1 MVQRRQ
7 LFSRA
12 AALAAMPLAVSVLST
27 TAVLWSAPAHAQD
40 NILRIVVGYP
50 PGGATDRVA
59 RIVGD
64 KLGPLVGQTVVVENK
79 VGAGGRVAAQ
89 YMKNA
94 PANQPMLMLANP
106 AVMVVAPLVVN
117 DLGYDADKD
126 FVPVSEANSYVFGV
140 AVSSAVPVKEM
151 SHLLAWL
158 KANPAKANIGV
169 PATGSLPHFFALM
182 LGQQAQVQAEAVGY
196 KGSAPLLTDLM
207 GGQVPVAVDTLDTL
221 VQQHEA
227 GKLRILAVS
236 GDTRNAALPNV
247 PTLKE
252 AGTDLSASGWN
263 TFFANKSMPAA
274 QVKRYADAI
283 QKVMQ
288 DPEVLKQFKTNHLDP
303 VVSSEVQT
311 AEHLA
316 AYKKQWGPVIKASG
330 YKP

>member
-7 LFSRA
+7 FIGRS
-12 AALAAMPLAVSVLST
+12 AALAAAPVLAT
-27 TAVLWSAPAHAQD
+27 TAALWATPVQAQEVV
-40 NILRIVVGYP
+40 RIIVGYP

-64 KLGPLVGQTVVVENK
+64 KLQAEIGASVIVENK

-89 YMKNA
+89 YVKNV
-94 PANQPMLMLANP
+94 PASQPMLMLANP
-106 AVMVVAPLVVN
+106 AVMVVAPLVVG

-126 FVPVSEANSYVFGV
+126 FVPVSEVNSYVFGV

-151 SHLLAWL
+151 QHLLAWL

-182 LGQQAQVQAEAVGY
+182 LGQQAGVQAEAVGY
-196 KGSAPLLTDLM
+196 KGSSPLLTDLM

-221 VQQHEA
+221 VQQHNA

-236 GDTRNAALPNV
+236 GDARNAAVPQV

-252 AGTDLSASGWN
+252 AGVNLAAAGWN
-263 TFFANKSMPAA
+263 TFFAPKAMPAA
-274 QVKRYADAI
+274 QVQRYADAI
-283 QKVMQ
+283 QKVMK
-288 DPEVLKQFKTNHLDP
+288 DPEVHKQFAANYLDP
-303 VVSSEVQT
+303 VVSNRAQT
-311 AEHLA
+311 QQRLE
-316 AYKKQWGPVIKASG
+316 AYRKQWAPVIQASG